1 MADTVLSYT
10 IPEAKV
16 DEYVADYCYVH
27 KNTETKDDP
36 EWEDPQDGTTAPQV
50 AKYPNDAA
58 WVREHILRQIK
69 SQIVRGKKAQY
80 RDAEGVSDVSD
91 VT

>member
-16 DEYVADYCYVH
+16 AEYIADYCYVH
-27 KNTETKDDP
+27 KNTEMTDDEP
-36 EWEDPQDGTTAPQV
+36 PV
-50 AKYPNDAA
+50 AKYTDTQ
-58 WVREHILRQIK
+58 WVREHIMRYVR
-69 SQIVRGKKAQY
+69 SQIQRGKNAQY
-80 RDAEGVSDVSD
+80 RDAESASDVSD

>member
-16 DEYVADYCYVH
+16 AEYIADYVYIH
-27 KNTETKDDP
+27 KNTETQDDP
-36 EWEDPQDGTTAPQV
+36 EWVDPEDGTTAPQV
-50 AKYPNDAA
+50 AKYTDAQ
-58 WVREHILRQIK
+58 WVREHIMRWVR
-69 SQIVRGKKAQY
+69 SQIVRGKNAQY
-80 RDAEGVSDVSD
+80 RDAAEAFDVSD

>member
-1 MADTVLSYT
+1 MQLTYT
-10 IPEAKV
+10 IPDNKV
-16 DEYVADYCYVH
+16 AEYVADYVYVF

-36 EWEDPQDGTTAPQV
+36 EWVDPEDGSTAPQV

-58 WVREHILRQIK
+58 WVREHIMRHIR
-69 SQIVRGKKAQY
+69 SQILRGKQAQY
-80 RDAEGVSDVSD
+80 RDAATASDVSD